1 MNSISPSAF
10 NLAMDA
16 VSQGGQSKS
25 LTSGSMLETPEQ
37 LAAVAEQF
45 EAIFVKAILSSARSA
60 ELSDP
65 LLNSEGQKTFTQ
77 MLDAEYAGALAQRES
92 LGIADGIVRQFQNRI
107 RNGDA
112 D

>member
-1 MNSISPSAF
+1 MNSISSSAF
-10 NLAMDA
+10 NLATDA
-16 VSQGGQSKS
+16 AFQSDQSKAA
-25 LTSGSMLETPEQ
+25 TSDARLGTPAE

-45 EAIFVKAILSSARSA
+45 ETIFVKAILSSARSA

-92 LGIADGIVRQFQNRI
+92 LGIADAIVRQFQHRV

-112 D
+112 A

>member
-1 MNSISPSAF
+1 MNLISPSAL
-10 NLAMDA
+10 NLAVDA
-16 VSQGGQSKS
+16 ALQGEQSKA
-25 LTSGSMLETPEQ
+25 LKGDATLETPEQ

-77 MLDAEYAGALAQRES
+77 MLDAEYAGALAKRES
-92 LGIADGIVRQFQNRI
+92 LGIADAIVRQFQNRVRI
-107 RNGDA
+107 GDA

>member
-10 NLAMDA
+10 NLTMDA
-16 VSQGGQSKS
+16 ASQGGQSKS
-25 LTSGSMLETPEQ
+25 LTRGSMLETPEQ

>member
-1 MNSISPSAF
+1 MNPISPSAF

-16 VSQGGQSKS
+16 TSQGGQSNS
-25 LTSGSMLETPEQ
+25 LTRGSTLETPEQ

-77 MLDAEYAGALAQRES
+77 MLDAEYAGALAERES
-92 LGIADGIVRQFQNRI
+92 LGIADAIVRQFQNRI

>member
-1 MNSISPSAF
+1 MTSISSSAL
-10 NLAMDA
+10 NLAVDA
-16 VSQGGQSKS
+16 AFQSERSKS
-25 LTSGSMLETPEQ
+25 LKHDPTLETQAQ

-65 LLNSEGQKTFTQ
+65 LLNSEGQKTFNQ
-77 MLDAEYAGALAQRES
+77 MLDAEYADSLAQKES
-92 LGIADGIVRQFQNRI
+92 LGIADAIVRQFQNRV

-112 D
+112 E

>member
-1 MNSISPSAF
+1 MNSISPSPF

-16 VSQGGQSKS
+16 AFQGGQSKS
-25 LTSGSMLETPEQ
+25 LTRASMLETPEQ

-92 LGIADGIVRQFQNRI
+92 LGIANAVVRQFQSRV
-107 RNGDA
+107 RTGDA

>member
-1 MNSISPSAF
+1 MNSMSPSAF
-10 NLAMDA
+10 NLATDA
-16 VSQGGQSKS
+16 AFQSEQSTS
-25 LTSGSMLETPEQ
+25 LNRVSMLETREQ

-45 EAIFVKAILSSARSA
+45 EVIFIKAILSSARSA

-77 MLDAEYAGALAQRES
+77 MLDAEYAGALEQRES
-92 LGIADGIVRQFQNRI
+92 LGIADAIVRQFQNRV
-107 RNGDA
+107 RNGVA

>member
-1 MNSISPSAF
+1 MNPISPSAF
-10 NLAMDA
+10 NLATDA
-16 VSQGGQSKS
+16 AFQSEQSMS
-25 LTSGSMLETPEQ
+25 LNRDSRLETPEQ

-92 LGIADGIVRQFQNRI
+92 LGIADAIVRQFQNRV